1 MTASRSVIANTAPA
15 LAGTLAASPVSV
27 GRTPAVRKAAIEADA
42 VRIATLGE
50 CILETICDPDVSA
63 RQIGIVDAL
72 ANTVKIMADRV
83 ASTAAKVEAFAAT
96 LPEEATA

>member
-1 MTASRSVIANTAPA
+1 MTMDIKRAKDRQGLINLS
-15 LAGTLAASPVSV
+15 
-27 GRTPAVRKAAIEADA
+27 AAIEADA